1 MAIIDFARDDPR
13 MITANFGLAEFQCP
27 PTCGC
32 NAQLIDDDLIK
43 RLQTIRD
50 KLGGKIKITSGYRCI
65 KHNKHVDGGK
75 ASKHLYGVAA
85 DWRMQDRSINP
96 VALGIV
102 ATRYFGAVGIY
113 WYGDSAF
120 VHTDTRK
127 GKATWLCTAKGKY
140 VYTSYRSFI
149 LPTIKKGCTGD
160 VNKSATQML
169 QRLLGIPV
177 DGNFGIGTE
186 NALRKA
192 QAAHGLT
199 VDGICGPASW
209 KAISGAGKY
218 L

>member
-65 KHNKHVDGGK
+65 KHNKCVGGGK

-113 WYGDSAF
+113 WYGNSAF

-127 GKATWLCTAKGKY
+127 G
-140 VYTSYRSFI
+140 
-149 LPTIKKGCTGD
+149 
-160 VNKSATQML
+160 Q
-169 QRLLGIPV
+169 
-177 DGNFGIGTE
+177 GNM
-186 NALRKA
+186 ALHR
-192 QAAHGLT
+192 
-199 VDGICGPASW
+199 
-209 KAISGAGKY
+209 
-218 L
+218 